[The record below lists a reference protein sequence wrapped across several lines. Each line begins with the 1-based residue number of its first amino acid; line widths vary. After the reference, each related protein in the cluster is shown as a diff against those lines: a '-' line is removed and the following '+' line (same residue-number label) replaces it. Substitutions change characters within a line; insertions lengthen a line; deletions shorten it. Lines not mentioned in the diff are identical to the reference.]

1 MESETAELDQLQ
13 NDYSG
18 SWPSARKK
26 LSPPQNIPSLTST
39 DGNSRFSAAAGRRG
53 SQSSQEALR
62 RRTRREF
69 LNF

>member
-39 DGNSRFSAAAGRRG
+39 DGNRPLFASSGPAR
-53 SQSSQEALR
+53 QSK
-62 RRTRREF
+62 
-69 LNF
+69 